1 MNFGI
6 KSIKNK
12 MNPIIVAAF
21 LTGIALV
28 ISQAWGQ
35 AIKKTIAKIVNKIQ
49 CSEYLLH
56 KDKTKHK
63 ECTKHHSLISLYI
76 NAILTSILVFF
87 IVYFLF
93 GNKKSK
99 ISK

>member
-1 MNFGI
+1 MKLGI

-12 MNPIIVAAF
+12 TNPIIIASF

-35 AIKKTIAKIVNKIQ
+35 AIKKTISIIVNKIL

-56 KDKTKHK
+56 KDKIKHK
-63 ECTKHHSLISLYI
+63 ECKKHNSLISLYI
-76 NAILTSILVFF
+76 NAILTSILVFL

-93 GNKKSK
+93 GNKNPKYLH
-99 ISK
+99 